1 MSDATQRGRVERYPG
16 ASDLARAAQLL
27 AERLPAPLGVF
38 ARLAYNYRWSW
49 SLDGADLFRAIDADR
64 FTAYGESPVLLL
76 KRAPAWVLARAAA
89 DGELIRRGEQLAR
102 SIDEELARPY
112 APGPGPVAPEHPV
125 AFLCAE
131 CAVHVSLP
139 VYAGGLG
146 ALAGDLLKQASDS
159 ALPLVAVSV
168 MYWQGTFHQR
178 LDPSGWQTE
187 SWNAIDPAWLPAALV
202 TGADGEPLSI
212 RVPIDDHE
220 VVAQIWRVD
229 VGRVPL
235 YLLDT
240 ERPENSRVDR
250 WIGARLYDGDR
261 QTRLA
266 QYALL
271 GIGGVRA
278 LRALGID
285 PGVVHLN
292 EGHAALASLEL
303 AREERSRGLSLEQA
317 VAAARRRVVFTTH
330 TPVPAGNEEYATKDL
345 MPTLAN
351 FLKAIDAETE
361 AVLALG
367 RSGSPA
373 SHGAFGLTPL
383 ALHTSRFANGVSR
396 RHGEVARGMWHSL
409 WPGRPAA
416 DVPIGHITNGVH
428 LPTWMAPSLR
438 RLLARQLGADFE
450 SRCDEAALWDALE
463 ALPDEALWAARN
475 ELRHELVAYVR
486 DKSIVDRLAR
496 GTVDRHYVEA
506 AAQGF
511 DDSVLTVGFAR
522 RIAAYKRLHLLSHN
536 PERALRLIDG
546 PLPFQI
552 VIAGK
557 AHPMDQEAKAL
568 VQQRIFPL
576 RERGPVGSRVAFL
589 EDYDLSMAARL
600 VRGCDVWLNLPRP
613 PLEAS
618 GTSGMK
624 AALNGSLNVSVLDGW
639 WEEAYDG
646 ENGWALGGTPES
658 DSHAQDDRDSDE
670 LYSLFESEILPLF
683 YERDASGIPRGWL
696 RRIRASLRSIAPR
709 YNTRRMLAEYSGRA
723 YRATGSD

>member
-1 MSDATQRGRVERYPG
+1 VGEAGQTAGAQRYPG
-16 ASDLARAAQLL
+16 ASDIERAANTL
-27 AERLPAPLGVF
+27 AERLPGALRVF

-49 SLDGADLFRAIDADR
+49 SLEGPELFRAIDADR
-64 FTAYGESPVLLL
+64 FAASGQNPLLL
-76 KRAPAWVLARAAA
+76 LAHAPARLLARAAG
-89 DGELIRRGEQLAR
+89 DTELIRRAEALAR
-102 SIDEELARPY
+102 SIDEELALPCS
-112 APGPGPVAPEHPV
+112 GPIRPEHPV

-159 ALPLVAVSV
+159 ALPFVALSL
-168 MYWQGTFHQR
+168 MYRQGNYHQR

-187 SWNAIDPAWLPAALV
+187 FWSATDPDWLPAALV
-202 TGADGEPLSI
+202 TGADGEPLCI
-212 RVPIDDHE
+212 RVPIDDHD

-271 GIGGVRA
+271 GIGGIRA

-292 EGHAALASLEL
+292 EGHVALAPLEL
-303 AREERSRGLSLEQA
+303 AREERMRGRSLAEA
-317 VAAARRRVVFTTH
+317 VAAARQRVVFTTH
-330 TPVPAGNEEYATKDL
+330 TPVAAGNEEYATKDL
-345 MPTLAN
+345 MPNLSG
-351 FLKAIDAETE
+351 FFGSIDPDTE
-361 AVLALG
+361 ALLALG

-383 ALHTSRFANGVSR
+383 ALHTARFANGVSR
-396 RHGEVARGMWHSL
+396 RHGAVARSMWHSL
-409 WPGRPAA
+409 WPGRPTAQ
-416 DVPIGHITNGVH
+416 VPIDHITNGVH

-438 RLLARQLGADFE
+438 RRLARCLGADFE
-450 SRCDEAALWDALE
+450 ARCDEAALWEALE
-463 ALPDEALWAARN
+463 AIPDEELWAVRN

-486 DKSIVDRLAR
+486 DKSIADRLGR
-496 GTVDRHYVEA
+496 GTSDRHYVEA

-511 DDSVLTVGFAR
+511 DDGVLTVGFAR
-522 RIAAYKRLHLLSHN
+522 RIAAYKRLHLLTRD

-546 PLPFQI
+546 PLPLQI

-568 VQQRIFPL
+568 VQRVFPL
-576 RERGPVGSRVAFL
+576 RERGQVGGRVAFL

-624 AALNGSLNVSVLDGW
+624 AALNGGLNVSVLDGW
-639 WEEAYDG
+639 WEEAFDG
-646 ENGWALGGTPES
+646 ANGWEVGGTPEP
-658 DSHAQDDRDSDE
+658 DSHAQDDRDAGE
-670 LYSLFESEILPLF
+670 LYSVFESEILPLF
-683 YERDASGIPRGWL
+683 YERDATGIPRGWL
-696 RRIRASLRSIAPR
+696 RRVRASMRSIAPAF
-709 YNTRRMLAEYSGRA
+709 NARRVLGEYVARA
-723 YRATGSD
+723 YRSNPEPG

>member
-1 MSDATQRGRVERYPG
+1 VAERYPG
-16 ASDLARAAQLL
+16 DSDLERAAQQL
-27 AERLPAPLGVF
+27 AERLPEPLRVF

-49 SLDGADLFRAIDADR
+49 SLDGADLFRRIDADR
-64 FTAYGESPVLLL
+64 FTAYGDNPVLLL
-76 KRAPAWVLARAAA
+76 KRSPASVLARAAA
-89 DGELIRRGEQLAR
+89 DGELIRRAEQLLS

-112 APGPGPVAPEHPV
+112 APGPIAPEHPV

-131 CAVHVSLP
+131 CAVHASLR

-159 ALPLVAVSV
+159 GLPFVAVSLL
-168 MYWQGTFHQR
+168 YRQGNYHQR

-187 SWNAIDPAWLPAALV
+187 FWNAIDPAWLPAALV
-202 TGADGEPLSI
+202 SGADGEPLTI
-212 RVPIDDHE
+212 RVPIDDHD
-220 VVAQIWRVD
+220 VVAQIWRVN

-240 ERPENSRVDR
+240 ELRENSLVDR

-292 EGHAALASLEL
+292 EGHAALAPLEL
-303 AREERSRGLSLEQA
+303 AREERAQGRSLDEA
-317 VAAARRRVVFTTH
+317 VAAARGRVVFTTH
-330 TPVPAGNEEYATKDL
+330 TPVAAGNEEYQTQDL
-345 MPTLAN
+345 MPTLAG
-351 FLKAIDAETE
+351 FLKSLDADTE

-367 RSGSPA
+367 RSGSAA

-383 ALHTSRFANGVSR
+383 ALRTARFANGVSR
-396 RHGEVARGMWHSL
+396 RHGEVARGMWQSL

-416 DVPIGHITNGVH
+416 VVPIGHITNGVH

-438 RLLARQLGADFE
+438 RLLAGQLGPDFE
-450 SRCDEAALWDALE
+450 QRCDEAALWEALD

-475 ELRHELVAYVR
+475 ELRHALVAYVR
-486 DKSIVDRLAR
+486 DKSILDRLAR
-496 GTVDRHYVEA
+496 GTSDRHYVEA

-511 DDSVLTVGFAR
+511 DDGVLTVGFAR
-522 RIAAYKRLHLLSHN
+522 RIAAYKRLHLLTRD
-536 PERALRLIDG
+536 PDRALRLIDG
-546 PLPFQI
+546 PHPLQI

-557 AHPMDQEAKAL
+557 AHPMDQEAKTL
-568 VQQRIFPL
+568 VQQIFPL

-600 VRGCDVWLNLPRP
+600 VRGCDVWLNVPRP

-624 AALNGSLNVSVLDGW
+624 AALNGGLNVSVLDGW

-646 ENGWALGGTPES
+646 GNGWALGGTPEA
-658 DSHAQDDRDSDE
+658 DSQAQDDRDADE
-670 LYSLFESEILPLF
+670 LYSLFEAEIMPLF
-683 YERDASGIPRGWL
+683 YERDASGLPRGWL

-709 YNTRRMLAEYSGRA
+709 YNARRVLAEYSGRA
-723 YRATGSD
+723 YRDAASD

>member
-1 MSDATQRGRVERYPG
+1 VAERYPG
-16 ASDLARAAQLL
+16 ESDLERVTQQLAA
-27 AERLPAPLGVF
+27 RLPEPLRVF

-49 SLDGADLFRAIDADR
+49 SLDGPELFRAIGAEY
-64 FTAYGESPVLLL
+64 FAACGENPVLLL
-76 KRAPAWVLARAAA
+76 ARAPAGMLARAAA
-89 DGELIRRGEQLAR
+89 DAELIARAEQLAR
-102 SIDEELARPY
+102 SIDEELARPC
-112 APGPGPVAPEHPV
+112 APGPVAPERPV

-159 ALPLVAVSV
+159 ALPFVAVSLL
-168 MYWQGTFHQR
+168 YRQGNYHQR

-187 SWNAIDPAWLPAALV
+187 FWNAVDPAWLPAALV
-202 TGADGEPLSI
+202 TGTDGGPLTV
-212 RVPIDDHE
+212 RVPIDDHD
-220 VVAQIWRVD
+220 VVAQIWRVS

-240 ERPENSRVDR
+240 ERRENSRVDR

-292 EGHAALASLEL
+292 EGHAALAPLEL
-303 AREERSRGLSLEQA
+303 AREERARGRSLDEA

-330 TPVPAGNEEYATKDL
+330 TPVAAGNEEYATNDL
-345 MPTLAN
+345 MPTLAG
-351 FLKAIDAETE
+351 FLKAIDADTE

-367 RSGSPA
+367 RSGSVA

-416 DVPIGHITNGVH
+416 DVPIGHVTNGVH

-438 RLLARQLGADFE
+438 RLLAQQLGPDFE

-463 ALPDEALWAARN
+463 TLPDEALWAARN

-496 GTVDRHYVEA
+496 GTSDRHYVEA

-511 DDSVLTVGFAR
+511 DEGVLTVGFAR
-522 RIAAYKRLHLLSHN
+522 RIAAYKRLHLLTRN

-546 PLPFQI
+546 AHPLQI

-557 AHPMDQEAKAL
+557 AHPMDQEAKKL
-568 VQQRIFPL
+568 VQQIFPL

-600 VRGCDVWLNLPRP
+600 VRGCDVWLNVPRP

-624 AALNGSLNVSVLDGW
+624 AALNGGLNVSVLDGW
-639 WEEAYDG
+639 WEEAFDG
-646 ENGWALGGTPES
+646 GNGWAIGGTPEQ
-658 DSHAQDDRDSDE
+658 DSHAQDDRDADE

-696 RRIRASLRSIAPR
+696 RRIRTSLRSIAPR
-709 YNTRRMLAEYSGRA
+709 YNARRVLAEYAGRA
-723 YRATGSD
+723 YRGPGSG

>member
-1 MSDATQRGRVERYPG
+1 VTERYPG
-16 ASDLARAAQLL
+16 ASELELAAGQL

-49 SLDGADLFRAIDADR
+49 SLDGAELFRAIDADR
-64 FTAYGESPVLLL
+64 FAAYGENPVLLL
-76 KRAPAWVLARAAA
+76 KRSPAPVLAHAAA
-89 DGELIRRGEQLAR
+89 DGELVRRAEQLAR

-112 APGPGPVAPEHPV
+112 AAGPIAPEHPV

-159 ALPLVAVSV
+159 ALPFVAVSLL
-168 MYWQGTFHQR
+168 YRQGNYHQR

-187 SWNAIDPAWLPAALV
+187 FWNAIDPAWLPAALV
-202 TGADGEPLSI
+202 TGADGEPLKV
-212 RVPIDDHE
+212 RVPIDDHD
-220 VVAQIWRVD
+220 VVAQIWRVS

-240 ERPENSRVDR
+240 ELHENSIVDR

-292 EGHAALASLEL
+292 EGHAALAPLEL
-303 AREERSRGLSLEQA
+303 AREERARGRSLDEA
-317 VAAARRRVVFTTH
+317 VSAARGRVVFTTH
-330 TPVPAGNEEYATKDL
+330 TPVAAGNEEYATKDL
-345 MPTLAN
+345 MPTLAG
-351 FLKAIDAETE
+351 FLKSLEADSE

-367 RSGSPA
+367 RSGSAA

-416 DVPIGHITNGVH
+416 EVPIGHITNGVH
-428 LPTWMAPSLR
+428 LPTWMAPRLR
-438 RLLARQLGADFE
+438 RLLAERLGPDFE
-450 SRCDEAALWDALE
+450 ARCDEAALWDALE
-463 ALPDEALWAARN
+463 ALPDEALWSARN
-475 ELRHELVAYVR
+475 ELRHELVSYVR
-486 DKSIVDRLAR
+486 DKSILDRLAR
-496 GTVDRHYVEA
+496 GTSDRHYVEA

-511 DDSVLTVGFAR
+511 DDGVLTVGFAR
-522 RIAAYKRLHLLSHN
+522 RIAAYKRLHLLTRD

-546 PLPFQI
+546 PHPLQI

-557 AHPMDQEAKAL
+557 AHPMDQEAKKL
-568 VQQRIFPL
+568 VQQIFPL

-589 EDYDLSMAARL
+589 EDYDLRMAARL
-600 VRGCDVWLNLPRP
+600 VRGCDVWLNVPRP

-624 AALNGSLNVSVLDGW
+624 AALNGALNVSVLDGW

-646 ENGWALGGTPES
+646 GNGWALGGTPES
-658 DSHAQDDRDSDE
+658 DSHAQDDRDADE
-670 LYSLFESEILPLF
+670 LYSLFEAEILPLF
-683 YERDASGIPRGWL
+683 YERDDSGIPRGWL
-696 RRIRASLRSIAPR
+696 RRVRASLRSIAPR
-709 YNTRRMLAEYSGRA
+709 YNARRVLGEYAGRA
-723 YRATGSD
+723 YRPAAG